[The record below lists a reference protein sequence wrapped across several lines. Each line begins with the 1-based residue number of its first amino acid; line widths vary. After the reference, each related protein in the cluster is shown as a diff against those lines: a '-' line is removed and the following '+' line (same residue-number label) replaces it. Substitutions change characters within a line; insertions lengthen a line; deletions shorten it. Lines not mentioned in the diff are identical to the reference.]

1 MGWLGWFGLGWFG
14 LGLFGLGFY
23 MLSTK
28 VIIIC
33 GLIVRLISYYYI
45 PGEPVGGEAIRGDH
59 R

>member
-1 MGWLGWFGLGWFG
+1 MGWLGWFG

-33 GLIVRLISYYYI
+33 GLIARLISYYYI